1 MANRNNYIKKVTETK
16 TYLVYCSAPSM
27 ADAERWA
34 TKYRVEID
42 KPTELVIDPW
52 REMTEVETIFA
63 FPTNQI
69 LEE

>member
-1 MANRNNYIKKVTETK
+1 
-16 TYLVYCSAPSM
+16 M

-63 FPTNQI
+63 FPNNQI